1 MLTKIRNKATGW
13 IAWIIVI
20 IITIPFALWG
30 INSYFEGAQAAPVAI
45 VNGTNIENDTFQ
57 RTLSDRRRV
66 LAQSLGRNFDP
77 SMLASPEFKRRTLD
91 QVITDLLVAQD
102 LQANRFRIGDA
113 QLAHAIQQTPQFQR
127 EGTFDPILY
136 ETSLQRFGYSKVDY
150 ERQLRRSSTVQ
161 QIISAFSES
170 AFVTE
175 QDIQSTLRLLQQRR
189 DAQYVTVNGAR
200 FADGVTIAQR
210 EIEQEYEVDKQ
221 TYRTDERIRVEYIE
235 LSVEALAQN
244 IEPTEEELRQQY
256 EDNVERYRSE
266 EQRRASHILITLDS
280 EADAEQE
287 EQALETARSLTNEA
301 RADADF
307 AELAKQHSQDP
318 GSASNGGDL
327 GLIERGVMVPAFEQ
341 AVYALAAG
349 EVSDPVRTAF
359 GYHVIKLTELISSE
373 QVPYE
378 TAREEIL
385 DEERRRQ
392 GELQFIDLAE
402 TLRNVVYEQPDSLQP
417 AADELDLEVRSSEWF
432 GPSGGTGIA
441 ANPAVVEA
449 AFSDDVMVDELNSA
463 AIEIDVDSIVALRK
477 LDYEDARVQP
487 LDDVKEEVEGNLR
500 SRKASIEAQSLQQ
513 SLLQRLESGDDW
525 LALTTEYSL
534 TPMKLPELRN
544 AASSATERSVIEH
557 VFRAPRP
564 KPDHPVFGALESGD
578 DYVIFALFGVEDG
591 DPAVVDEEV
600 RAAAIQ
606 ALKQRQGFDYYLSYQ
621 KGLWADAD
629 IEVFEERL

>member
-1 MLTKIRNKATGW
+1 MLTAIRNKATGW

-66 LAQSLGRNFDP
+66 LVQSLGRNFDP

-91 QVITDLLVAQD
+91 QIITDLLVAQD

-113 QLAHAIQQTPQFQR
+113 QLAQAIQQTPQFQR
-127 EGTFDPILY
+127 EGTFDPLLY

-150 ERQLRRSSTVQ
+150 EQQLRRSNTVQ
-161 QIISAFSES
+161 QVISGFSES

-200 FADGVTIAQR
+200 FADSVTITQR
-210 EIEQEYEVDKQ
+210 EIEQEYEQNKQ
-221 TYRTDERIRVEYIE
+221 TYRTDERVRVEYIE

-244 IEPTEEELRQQY
+244 IEPTEDELRRQY
-256 EDNVERYRSE
+256 EDDVERYRSE
-266 EQRRASHILITLDS
+266 EQRRASHILIALAA
-280 EADAEQE
+280 EADVEQE

-307 AELAKQHSQDP
+307 AELATQHSQDP
-318 GSASNGGDL
+318 GSASKGGDL

-341 AVYALAAG
+341 AVYALATD
-349 EVSDPVRTAF
+349 EVSDPVRTPF

-402 TLRNVVYEQPDSLQP
+402 TFRNVVFEQDESLQP
-417 AADELDLEVRSSEWF
+417 AADELGLEIRTSEWF

-441 ANPAVVEA
+441 ATSAVVEA
-449 AFSDDVMVDELNSA
+449 AFSDKVMVDARNSD
-463 AIEIDVDSIVALRK
+463 AIEIDIDSIVALRK
-477 LDYEDARVQP
+477 LEYEDARVQP
-487 LDDVKEEVEGNLR
+487 LEAVREEVEANLR
-500 SRKASIEAQSLQQ
+500 SRKAGIEARVLQQ

-525 LALTTEYSL
+525 LAVTTEHSL
-534 TPMKLPELRN
+534 TPMNLPELRN

-557 VFRAPRP
+557 VFRASRP
-564 KPDHPVFGALESGD
+564 QPDYPVFGTLESGD
-578 DYVIFALFGVEDG
+578 DYVMFALFGVEDG
-591 DPAVVDEEV
+591 DPAAVDEEV
-600 RAAAIQ
+600 RATAMQ
-606 ALKQRQGFDYYLSYQ
+606 ALAQRQGFDYYLSYQ

-629 IEVFEERL
+629 IEVFDERL